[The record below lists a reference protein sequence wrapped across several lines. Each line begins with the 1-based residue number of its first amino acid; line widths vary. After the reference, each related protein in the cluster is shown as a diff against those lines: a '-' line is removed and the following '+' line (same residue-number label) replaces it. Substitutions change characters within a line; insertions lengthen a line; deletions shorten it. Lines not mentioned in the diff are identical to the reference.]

1 MLLDV
6 ASREKLLEKYTKKY
20 TKEEEALCFF
30 KLGDIINL
38 SGVITQ
44 VDAICTGGIAY
55 AHGSTKKLRYNDD
68 AKLLWRAV

>member
-6 ASREKLLEKYTKKY
+6 ESREKLLQNYTAKYAKD
-20 TKEEEALCFF
+20 EEARCYF
-30 KLGDIINL
+30 KLGDIVNL
-38 SGVITQ
+38 AGVITQ

-55 AHGSTKKLRYNDD
+55 AHGSTTKLRTSDD

>member
-6 ASREKLLEKYTKKY
+6 TPREKLLENYTEEYVKR
-20 TKEEEALCFF
+20 EEARCFF